1 MKKID
6 PDDME
11 GGEMFG
17 QEIMGYHGGSVEL

>member
-17 QEIMGYHGGSVEL
+17 QEILDCYGSSVEL